1 MATIGRDGVTI
12 LDESNQVIGTAADA
26 WSARRIVGALNLVS
40 QAHSQHAFERGFIA
54 PEDWDVFTAH
64 DMIRVAE
71 GVTTLNDIAWG
82 QSPDDDDERHVTQE
96 KLARWE
102 GRVDAPLPG
111 SDATVHT
118 THHTP
123 RGEARHAATTPHS
136 SSDDDEDDETTEPD
150 ATAGA

>member
-26 WSARRIVGALNLVS
+26 WSARRIDGALNLVS

-82 QSPDDDDERHVTQE
+82 QSPDDDEERQATQE

-102 GRVDAPLPG
+102 GRV
-111 SDATVHT
+111 
-118 THHTP
+118 
-123 RGEARHAATTPHS
+123 
-136 SSDDDEDDETTEPD
+136 
-150 ATAGA
+150 

>member
-12 LDESNQVIGTAADA
+12 LDESNQVIGMAVDV

-82 QSPDDDDERHVTQE
+82 QSPDDDEERQATQE

-102 GRVDAPLPG
+102 GRV
-111 SDATVHT
+111 
-118 THHTP
+118 
-123 RGEARHAATTPHS
+123 
-136 SSDDDEDDETTEPD
+136 
-150 ATAGA
+150 